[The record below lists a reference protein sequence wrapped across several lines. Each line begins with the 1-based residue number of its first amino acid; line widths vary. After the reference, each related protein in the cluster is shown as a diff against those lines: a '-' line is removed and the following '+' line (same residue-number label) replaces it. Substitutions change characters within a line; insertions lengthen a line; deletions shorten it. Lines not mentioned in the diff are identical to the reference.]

1 MQGGPPIARSAPDA
15 TRVYFAHSEDAHG
28 RKHPL
33 CEHLTSVA
41 AIAQAFAG
49 SRPWRDEA
57 GFAGLAH
64 DVGKYGDLFQRRLE
78 GLEAGLDHWS
88 AGAILAVTDPS
99 LRSLA
104 AGLAIEGH
112 HVGLCAGDPAAFAA
126 RLKAATTRHPL
137 GLRLSD
143 TDIQRLRQRAEADG
157 LKFAA
162 SAQRVCDRLA
172 GSGQVGTMLDIRLLF
187 SCLVDADF
195 LDTESHFHGGT
206 EGKRPRPAGA
216 HLQTHLPAALA
227 SLERY
232 VEQTARSSL
241 RSSEVVR
248 QVRRDLWEQV
258 THAATGDHR
267 GLFTL
272 TAPTGSGKTLAML
285 QFALRHAQRHG
296 LSRIVLAV
304 PYLSIIEQTAR
315 IYRDVLCDLPE
326 NFILEH
332 HSLAGLG
339 QETAHSDA
347 EPSGQ
352 HGDQERQRRLLAENW
367 DAPIVLTTN
376 VQLLESLFSNRPSA
390 CRKLHR
396 LMDAVILFD
405 EAQSLPQGLTVP
417 TLAALS
423 HLSRASRSSVVFATA
438 TQPAFDHLDAT
449 VGTYASSGWRPT
461 EIVGTHTT
469 MFDRLARV
477 EVQWPENG
485 QSIEWD
491 TLADDLA
498 SHDRVLCIV
507 NLKRHAHELA
517 DALSGT
523 EGLLHLSTNL
533 CTSHRR
539 EVLAQVRERLHP
551 LNPLPCRLIAT
562 QCIEAGV
569 DVDFPMVYRALAPL
583 EAIAQAAGR
592 CNREGRLH
600 RGRVVVFEPKSKSAD
615 ADAWRGNYPS
625 FSYWQAAAVTRSLGC
640 VNINDPAEFRR
651 YYQKLFDLARPELQN
666 KALSDALRVLNFPE
680 VAKLY
685 RLIDNDAIQIVV
697 PWCRATEQFADLRKR
712 ALQGIDAA
720 WMREAQSLAVAVY
733 RPQPQHP
740 VWDYLMPV
748 KLQSRRG
755 SADSDEWFILEDPHS
770 DDPQRRM
777 YDDVFGLRL
786 PDSQRIM
793 IA

>member
-1 MQGGPPIARSAPDA
+1 M
-15 TRVYFAHSEDAHG
+15 TYFAHSEDDHG

-33 CEHLTSVA
+33 RVHLGSVA
-41 AIAQAFAG
+41 ALAQQFAEQ
-49 SRPWRDEA
+49 RPWQSEA
-57 GFAGLAH
+57 GLAGLAH
-64 DVGKYGDLFQRRLE
+64 DLGKYGDLFQQRLE
-78 GLEAGLDHWS
+78 GLVSGLDHWS
-88 AGAILAVTDPS
+88 AGAFLAATDPQ

-104 AGLAIEGH
+104 AALAIEGH
-112 HVGLCAGDPAAFAA
+112 HVGLCAGDPQSLKA
-126 RLKAATTRHPL
+126 RLTASKQHHPL

-143 TDIQRLRQRAEADG
+143 TDITRLRQRAEADG
-157 LKFAA
+157 LFFTAPAHRAVEKLNGTG
-162 SAQRVCDRLA
+162 QA
-172 GSGQVGTMLDIRLLF
+172 GSMLDIRLLF

-195 LDTESHFHGGT
+195 LDTESHFQAGPK
-206 EGKRPRPAGA
+206 GKQLRPAGPS
-216 HLQTHLPAALA
+216 LQTHLPAALVCLDRHMA
-227 SLERY
+227 
-232 VEQTARSSL
+232 QTARGPQKSSD
-241 RSSEVVR
+241 VVR
-248 QVRRDLWEQV
+248 QVRGELWEQV
-258 THAATGDHR
+258 TASATGDHR

-296 LSRIVLAV
+296 LRRIVLAV

-315 IYRDVLCDLPE
+315 IYREVFSDLPE
-326 NFILEH
+326 NFVLEH

-339 QETAHSDA
+339 QETARSDS
-347 EPSGQ
+347 EPQGM

-376 VQLLESLFSNRPSA
+376 VQLLESLFSNRPGS

-423 HLSRASRSSVVFATA
+423 HLSEASRSSIVFATA
-438 TQPAFDHLDAT
+438 TQPAFDHLDAA
-449 VGTYASSGWRPT
+449 VSTYAPSGWRPK
-461 EIVGTHTT
+461 EIVGAHAS
-469 MFDRLARV
+469 MFERLARV
-477 EVQWPENG
+477 DVEWPEGG
-485 QSIEWD
+485 QRTNWD
-491 TLADDLA
+491 TLADELA
-498 SHDRVLCIV
+498 EQDQVLCIV

-517 DALSGT
+517 DALNGT
-523 EGLLHLSTNL
+523 DGLLHLSTNL

-539 EVLAQVRERLHP
+539 EVLAQVRQR
-551 LNPLPCRLIAT
+551 LNPSDPQPCRLIAT

-569 DVDFPMVYRALAPL
+569 DVDFPVVYRALAPL

-592 CNREGRLH
+592 CNREGRLSS
-600 RGRVVVFEPKSKSAD
+600 GRVVVFEPEGKSTD
-615 ADAWRGNYPS
+615 ADAWRGNYPN

-640 VNINDPAEFRR
+640 VDINDPAAYRR
-651 YYQKLFDLARPELQN
+651 YYQKLFDLAQPASQN
-666 KALSDALRVLNFPE
+666 KALDEALRALDFPE

-685 RLIDNDAIQIVV
+685 RLIDTDAIQVVV
-697 PWCRATEQFADLRKR
+697 PWSRATEQFGNLRTR
-712 ALQGIDAA
+712 ALQGVDAR

-733 RPQPQHP
+733 RPKPNHP
-740 VWDYLMPV
+740 LWGYLMPA
-748 KLQSRRG
+748 KLRSRRG

-770 DDPQRRM
+770 GDPDRRM